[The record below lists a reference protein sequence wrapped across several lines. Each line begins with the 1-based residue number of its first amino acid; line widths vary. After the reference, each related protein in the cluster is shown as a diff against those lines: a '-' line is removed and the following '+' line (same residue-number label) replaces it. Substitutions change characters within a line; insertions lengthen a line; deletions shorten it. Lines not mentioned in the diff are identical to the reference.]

1 MNSIPDA
8 VLRFWFGESAGSP
21 ETARRQS
28 ALWWSKQPAI
38 DTTIRRQFAPLV
50 QAAGFGRFAEW
61 QNTARG
67 TLALIITLDQFP
79 RNLFRGS
86 PRAFAYDAQAREAA
100 IALIR
105 TGEHRQL
112 RLIERV
118 FVYLPLEHSE
128 IPAHQDECVA
138 LFEALYDEAPE
149 EEKAVFAGYVDFAHR
164 HRDIVRRFGRFPH
177 RNAALG
183 RASTPE
189 ESAFLLQPG
198 SSF

>member
-1 MNSIPDA
+1 MIPTPDA
-8 VLRFWFGESAGSP
+8 VLRFWFGENTGSAD
-21 ETARRQS
+21 TAKRQA
-28 ALWWSKQPAI
+28 ALWWSKQPAT
-38 DTTIRRQFAPLV
+38 DTVIRRQFAPWV
-50 QAAGFGRFAEW
+50 QAAGFGRFAGW
-61 QNTARG
+61 QETAG
-67 TLALIITLDQFP
+67 GALALIILLDQFP

-86 PRAFAYDAQAREAA
+86 PRAFAYDAQARETA

-105 TGEHRQL
+105 TGRYLEL

-118 FVYLPLEHSE
+118 FAYLPLEHSE

-138 LFEALYDEAPE
+138 LFEALHDEAPE
-149 EEKAVFAGYVDFAHR
+149 GEKAVFAGYVDFAHR

-183 RASTPE
+183 RPSTPE
-189 ESAFLLQPG
+189 EAAFLLQPG